1 MTEPKDSLP
10 LFGKVVLL
18 IGIGLVLF
26 GCGLCL
32 GAAAATILTRQ
43 ALPRASSAPA
53 GSALDNPAP
62 PGTAVVAGD
71 LELQVVGVIRPA
83 DDIVAEGNMFNPRP
97 GPGNEMMLV
106 TLSVTCRPEEDDTC
120 TFAPVLEFLLVSPIG
135 VHRPE
140 WLVAGLPNPLHGGE
154 ISSGETVSGDVLF
167 EVGEKETGLVLVY
180 SESLGDEVA
189 YLEVPPGD
197 AD

>member
-1 MTEPKDSLP
+1 MTAPQNALP
-10 LFGKVVLL
+10 SVGKALLL

-32 GAAAATILTRQ
+32 GAVATAALTRPS
-43 ALPRASSAPA
+43 LPRTSSAPI
-53 GSALDNPAP
+53 GSALDHPAS
-62 PGTAVVAGD
+62 PGTAVVVGD
-71 LELQVVGVIRPA
+71 LEIRVVGIIRPA

-120 TFAPVLEFLLVSPIG
+120 TFVPVLDFLLVSPIG

-140 WLVAGLPNPLHGGE
+140 WLVAGLPNPLRGGE
-154 ISSGETVSGDVLF
+154 ISSGETASGDVLF
-167 EVGEKETGLVLVY
+167 EVGKKETGLIVVY
-180 SESLGDEVA
+180 SRSLGDEVA
-189 YLEVPPGD
+189 YLEVPPGN

>member
-1 MTEPKDSLP
+1 MTEPKNSLP
-10 LFGKVVLL
+10 FFGKVILL

-32 GAAAATILTRQ
+32 GATAATILTRQ
-43 ALPRASSAPA
+43 GLPRTSSAPA
-53 GSALDNPAP
+53 GSTLDHPAP
-62 PGTAVVAGD
+62 PGMAVAVGD
-71 LELQVVGVIRPA
+71 LEIQVVGVIRPA

-106 TLSVTCRPEEDDTC
+106 TLSVTCRPEGDDTC

-140 WLVAGLPNPLHGGE
+140 WLVAGLPNPLRGGE
-154 ISSGETVSGDVLF
+154 ISSGETVSGDILF
-167 EVGEKETGLVLVY
+167 EVGKEETGLVLVY

-189 YLEVPPGD
+189 YLE
-197 AD
+197 AR

>member
-10 LFGKVVLL
+10 IFGKVVLL
-18 IGIGLVLF
+18 IGVGLVLF

-32 GAAAATILTRQ
+32 GAAAATVLTRHG
-43 ALPRASSAPA
+43 LPRTPSAPA
-53 GSALDNPAP
+53 GSTLDHPAP
-62 PGTAVVAGD
+62 PGMAVAVGD
-71 LELQVVGVIRPA
+71 LELRVVDVIRPA

-106 TLSVTCRPEEDDTC
+106 TLSVTCRPEGDDTC

-140 WLVAGLPNPLHGGE
+140 WLVAGLPNPLRGGE
-154 ISSGETVSGDVLF
+154 ISSGETVSGDILF
-167 EVGEKETGLVLVY
+167 EVGKEETGLVLVY
-180 SESLGDEVA
+180 SESLGDKVA
-189 YLEVPPGD
+189 YLEVPPGG

>member
-1 MTEPKDSLP
+1 MTEPKNSLP
-10 LFGKVVLL
+10 FFGKVILL
-18 IGIGLVLF
+18 IGVGLVLF

-32 GAAAATILTRQ
+32 GATAATVLTRQ
-43 ALPRASSAPA
+43 ALPRTSSAPA

-62 PGTAVVAGD
+62 PGTAVAAGD
-71 LELQVVGVIRPA
+71 LELQVMGVIRPA

-140 WLVAGLPNPLHGGE
+140 WLVAGLPNPLRGGE
-154 ISSGETVSGDVLF
+154 ISSGETISGDILF
-167 EVGEKETGLVLVY
+167 EVGKGETGLVLVY

-189 YLEVPPGD
+189 YLE
-197 AD
+197 AR